1 VYESETD
8 EGLERIEVE
17 VTDEDRTVMGVDVT
31 VVRDKVTLDGRIIED
46 TRDWYAQD
54 SAGHVWYFGEATE
67 EYDEDGSVS
76 TAGSWEAGVD
86 GASPGIIMYADPQV
100 PVEALKLALVSQA
113 VGMSSG
119 ALGWLRRGAV
129 PRGALPVAVPML
141 AAGALV
147 SSFVI
152 LPNPLLVKGLFGP
165 VSITVGLLTLYLL
178 EHRARTTEVPREARP
193 GLGAV
198 AFAGGMLTGWVAIGE
213 GEVVAAWLMLRHGLE
228 PRRGIAL
235 GTVLLAINSIL
246 LGGIHAFVLGGVPW
260 ELAAFV
266 MLGCAWGGRLG
277 PYLAQWLGPRK
288 LKLAFATI
296 AIGDGLQIPGQF
308 VLSAV
313 G

>member
-1 VYESETD
+1 MRRHSEPPLEPSAAALSD
-8 EGLERIEVE
+8 EPPRLRYWSWGLPAFTLVWLGFYLYFASGTEAGAVGIAARHWPLVL
-17 VTDEDRTVMGVDVT
+17 VGV
-31 VVRDKVTLDGRIIED
+31 
-46 TRDWYAQD
+46 
-54 SAGHVWYFGEATE
+54 
-67 EYDEDGSVS
+67 
-76 TAGSWEAGVD
+76 AGSTLGNATAVGGGLVFIPALIL
-86 GASPGIIMYADPQV
+86 GFGLG

-119 ALGWLRRGAV
+119 ALGWMRRGAV

-152 LPNPLLVKGLFGP
+152 RPNALLVKGLFGP
-165 VSITVGLLTLYLL
+165 VSIAVGLLTLYLL
-178 EHRARTTEVPREARP
+178 EHRARTLDVPREARP

-198 AFAGGMLTGWVAIGE
+198 AFGGGMLTGWVAIGE

-235 GTVLLAINSIL
+235 GTVLLSINSIF
-246 LGGIHAFVLGGVPW
+246 LGGLHAFVLGGVPW

-288 LKLAFATI
+288 LKIAFATI
-296 AIGDGLQIPGQF
+296 AIADGLLILGQF
-308 VLSAV
+308 LLSLL
-313 G
+313 

>member
-1 VYESETD
+1 VHPLPASPD
-8 EGLERIEVE
+8 EPPRLRYWSWGLPAFTLVWLAIYLW
-17 VTDEDRTVMGVDVT
+17 VTT
-31 VVRDKVTLDGRIIED
+31 
-46 TRDWYAQD
+46 
-54 SAGHVWYFGEATE
+54 SAGEGGLVVAGQIAARRWPLILVGLAGATLGNATAVGGGLVFIPALILGFGL
-67 EYDEDGSVS
+67 G
-76 TAGSWEAGVD
+76 
-86 GASPGIIMYADPQV
+86 

-129 PRGALPVAVPML
+129 PRGALPVAVPQL

-296 AIGDGLQIPGQF
+296 AIGDGLLILGQF